1 MNKSQQIAIMSVVI
15 SWLSGCAATPA
26 PSSPVSP
33 AANDNMYA
41 TLYLRTAAE
50 YDALTRSVYAAA
62 QSMLDSALAA
72 SGSAALEQSGD
83 LTTLPPGIIFD
94 VDETVLDNSAY
105 QATLVAENIS
115 YNTPHWDGWVAAAR
129 ADAVPGAV
137 EFSLAAVDRGIALL
151 YLTNR
156 RCIQRS
162 PDGDPCPQRAET
174 ISNLVKAGF
183 PEPDPVNVY
192 LRSAEFDFERDKS
205 SRRAAFANNYRIVM
219 LFGDDLGDF
228 LPGVTASGI
237 TATDRQR
244 LVAEHAAAWG
254 RRWFILPNPSYGSWL
269 DVLDNR
275 LYENLQPWSGGTGQ

>member
-1 MNKSQQIAIMSVVI
+1 MNKCQRLVVWTAISTLLTGCVVTQA
-15 SWLSGCAATPA
+15 SRPA
-26 PSSPVSP
+26 SPV
-33 AANDNMYA
+33 ANDNMYA

-50 YDALTRSVYAAA
+50 YDALTRSIYASAA
-62 QSMLDSALAA
+62 SMLDPALAA
-72 SGSAALEQSGD
+72 SDSAALEQPGD
-83 LTTLPPGIIFD
+83 FSTLPPGIIFD

-115 YNTPHWDGWVAAAR
+115 YSTPHWDGWVAEAR

-137 EFSLAAVDRGIALL
+137 AFSRAAVDKGIALL

-162 PDGDPCPQRAET
+162 PGGDPCPQRDET
-174 ISNLVKAGF
+174 IRNLVDAGF
-183 PEPDPVNVY
+183 PEPDPAQVY
-192 LRSAEFDFERDKS
+192 LRSAEFDFDRDKG
-205 SRRAAFANNYRIVM
+205 SRRAAFAKNYRIVM

-228 LPGVTASGI
+228 VPGAKAPGI
-237 TATDRQR
+237 TTADRER
-244 LVAEHAAAWG
+244 LVAENARAWG

-275 LYENLQPWSGGTGQ
+275 LYENLQPWSGGKP